1 MLQIAP
7 AVPAAL
13 RAIWHVI
20 EATADPDRK
29 PTGGTAGLALV
40 GARGCRVD
48 HCPSAALFSLFSS
61 GIGR

>member
-13 RAIWHVI
+13 RVIWHVI
-20 EATADPDRK
+20 EATADPIASR
-29 PTGGTAGLALV
+29 PGTAGVALV

-61 GIGR
+61 WIGR